1 MSEASTMRPGLIC
14 VKLGSAQADTHVA
27 APATMASQRMLRP
40 WNRRAAFQIMPQETN
55 SKAVGKLAGMTGIA
69 CVSALHSATENPP
82 VR

>member
-1 MSEASTMRPGLIC
+1 
-14 VKLGSAQADTHVA
+14 
-27 APATMASQRMLRP
+27 MLRP

-82 VR
+82 IR